1 MESRKKG
8 GGFINEEEYFE
19 YLLTT
24 YKSLVYAICFKAV
37 KNQFD
42 AEDLTQE
49 AFLSIY
55 KSLSTFSRQYE
66 KAWVCKIASNKC
78 LDFFKHTGRRSFP
91 VEQEYFTSIVDQKAA
106 PEDVYLEN
114 ESKQVVYHICQK
126 LKQPYREIAIAHF
139 YKEQTAKEI
148 AERASKNLKT
158 VQTQIYRAKDMLKKI
173 MEKEGV

>member
-1 MESRKKG
+1 MD
-8 GGFINEEEYFE
+8 EEYFE

-24 YKSLVYAICFKAV
+24 YKALVYTVCFRTV

-49 AFLSIY
+49 TFISIY
-55 KSLSTFSRQYE
+55 KNLSSFNRQYE

-78 LDFFKHTGRRSFP
+78 LDFLKHTGRRSLP
-91 VEQEYFTSIVDQKAA
+91 TEETYFSTMVDQKGT
-106 PEDVYLEN
+106 PEDAYLEK

-126 LKQPYREIAIAHF
+126 LKEPYQGIAIAHF

-148 AERASKNLKT
+148 SEKTGKNLKT
-158 VQTQIYRAKDMLKKI
+158 IQTQIYRAKSMLKKI
-173 MEKEGV
+173 MEKEVQYG